1 MRLPLLCIT
10 HLLLCT
16 VLLPSWWC
24 PDPVITAVATDM
36 AIDTD
41 IVTTTITIV
50 NG

>member
-24 PDPVITAVATDM
+24 PDPVTTAVATDM
-36 AIDTD
+36 VIGTD